1 MSNKTLSIVNIV
13 ISLVLIVA
21 VVFLFLNKPKANTA
35 DSSSEIQDS
44 SANAKVDLMNPNDSI
59 AVNFSDLKVVYIN
72 TDTLWN
78 QYEFVTNT
86 LKNLE
91 REQTRLQSAY
101 ESKMMKLEK
110 DYTEYMEKGKANML
124 TLKQQQEMETSLEK
138 QQLEIKQLEDE
149 VTNKLIVRKQE
160 LNQQINDTILAFLN
174 RYRVINGY
182 DVIFQHSYL
191 SGILTATPQID
202 ITNDVVGKLNREYR
216 NFKR

>member
-1 MSNKTLSIVNIV
+1 MNNKTLSIVNIL
-13 ISLVLIVA
+13 ISLLLIVA
-21 VVFLFLNKPKANTA
+21 VVFLFVNKPKTNSA
-35 DSSSEIQDS
+35 DSSNDEQDTS
-44 SANAKVDLMNPNDSI
+44 VAKKVDLTNPNDSAAI
-59 AVNFSDLKVVYIN
+59 NFADLKVVYVN

-78 QYEFVTNT
+78 QYEFVNNT
-86 LKNLE
+86 LKSLE

-110 DYTEYMEKGKANML
+110 DYTEYMEKGKANL
-124 TLKQQQEMETSLEK
+124 LSLKQQQELEASLEK

-149 VTNKLIVRKQE
+149 VTNKLIIRKQE

-174 RYRVINGY
+174 RYREINGY

-202 ITNDVVGKLNREYR
+202 ITQDVVTKLNSEYR
-216 NFKR
+216 NFKK